1 MQGGSHHGLGSKSS
15 LQFPTLEED
24 QKGVGDSTVS
34 QSLED
39 DEDTALTRWAG
50 MFGLSRTI
58 YKN

>member
-34 QSLED
+34 LSLED
-39 DEDTALTRWAG
+39 DEDTALTRWA
-50 MFGLSRTI
+50 L
-58 YKN
+58 KNNL